1 MARPI
6 SSYSI
11 EASSIDSAA
20 PTESRASAVAPLAA
34 ADSDASSDD
43 ENGSIVVSDLQSRC
57 GRDRHTRERAWR
69 AEGCP
74 LHLWD
79 DTYAEG
85 RWVSERR
92 RRRKSRRKFPAQKAK
107 ISHFLTNSSSQDE
120 ISAAFDPPS
129 RRMWW
134 ILRRSRAAAFLQ
146 FVAES
151 GHRIQACA
159 SVQAPRGRGHSRV
172 QHEAGEHLC
181 AFLAV
186 HQPPGHVHQ
195 VRFHLS

>member
-1 MARPI
+1 MRPG
-6 SSYSI
+6 
-11 EASSIDSAA
+11 AHRCKAA
-20 PTESRASAVAPLAA
+20 SRAARSPAPRLHRRESSLPCCFGESLAA
-34 ADSDASSDD
+34 WSS
-43 ENGSIVVSDLQSRC
+43 LP
-57 GRDRHTRERAWR
+57 T
-69 AEGCP
+69 EGCP